1 MYCENCGASLRE
13 NAKFCDQ
20 CGTQVDAGAE
30 TKKYCSN
37 CHAEL
42 EPRALFCLEC
52 GYRVEAEPRP
62 DPEPQPSPNPI
73 PDSEPQKEERPLK
86 IIAASTTRPVWIFK
100 DRIEVRHAKGKEPDR
115 VVALMKDIAYVQF
128 QKGSIW
134 KNPYIHLFMK
144 DGKKI
149 PLIYAMYSSKSNREL
164 EDIAALIQSC
174 LG

>member
-86 IIAASTTRPVWIFK
+86 IIA
-100 DRIEVRHAKGKEPDR
+100 DR

-174 LG
+174 LS

>member
-52 GYRVEAEPRP
+52 GYRVEPEPRP

-73 PDSEPQKEERPLK
+73 PDSELQKEERPLK
-86 IIAASTTRPVWIFK
+86 IIAASTVRPVWIFK

-115 VVALMKDIAYVQF
+115 VVARMRDIAYVRF
-128 QKGSIW
+128 QKGSVW
-134 KNPYIHLFMK
+134 KNPCINLFMK

-149 PLIYAMYSSKSNREL
+149 PLIYAMYSSKAKREL
-164 EDIAALIQSC
+164 EEIAALIQSC